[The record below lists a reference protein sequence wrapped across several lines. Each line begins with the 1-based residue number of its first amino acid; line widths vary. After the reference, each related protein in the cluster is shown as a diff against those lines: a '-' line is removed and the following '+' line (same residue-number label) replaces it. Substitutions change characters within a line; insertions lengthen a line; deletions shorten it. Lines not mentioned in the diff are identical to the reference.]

1 MPTSPSASTPSRIRH
16 LARYDNLT
24 SLPSRS
30 LLSRHLAD
38 VLSAA
43 RAHRR
48 VAVLVT
54 DLDHFK
60 YVNDTLG
67 HLAGDQLLLAVA
79 QRLRTGV
86 RDGDLVARTGG
97 DEFVIVLADL
107 DETYLPEEAGERLL
121 ASVARP
127 FELAG
132 RSSPSP

>member
-1 MPTSPSASTPSRIRH
+1 
-16 LARYDNLT
+16 
-24 SLPSRS
+24 
-30 LLSRHLAD
+30 
-38 VLSAA
+38 
-43 RAHRR
+43 

-107 DETYLPEEAGERLL
+107 DETYLPEDGERLL

-127 FELAG
+127 SSWPAT
-132 RSSPSP
+132 SSPSP